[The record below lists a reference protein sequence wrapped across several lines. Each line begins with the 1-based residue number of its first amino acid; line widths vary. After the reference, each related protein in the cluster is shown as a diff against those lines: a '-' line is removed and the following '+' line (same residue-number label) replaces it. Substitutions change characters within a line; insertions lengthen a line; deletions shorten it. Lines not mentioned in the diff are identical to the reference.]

1 MAKSTKKRTTPER
14 WQPVFYETARGRRP
28 AWDFL
33 VGEEM
38 PIGVSAEL
46 LVTIRAVL
54 QVGPPRF
61 LVIASMLRSDSPTE
75 GAPMYRSKES
85 AVFAELLAET
95 FPTASE
101 RAAHEREVAKLVAF
115 AELLIALDEVRAGSQ
130 ISKAE
135 LARRIG
141 VKPSVVSR
149 LLDGKGRNVQLATI
163 ADVADALDVYIELRV
178 RPQPKRKRA
187 RHAPIEVL
195 AA

>member
-1 MAKSTKKRTTPER
+1 
-14 WQPVFYETARGRRP
+14 
-28 AWDFL
+28 
-33 VGEEM
+33 
-38 PIGVSAEL
+38 
-46 LVTIRAVL
+46 
-54 QVGPPRF
+54 
-61 LVIASMLRSDSPTE
+61 
-75 GAPMYRSKES
+75 MYKSKES
-85 AVFAELLAET
+85 AIFAELLAET

-101 RAAHEREVAKLVAF
+101 RAAHEHEVAKLAAF
-115 AELLIALDEVRAGSQ
+115 AELLIALDEIRAGSQ

-178 RPQPKRKRA
+178 RPQPKRKQA
-187 RHAPIEVL
+187 RHAPIKIL